1 MADNAPVAVKIR
13 EFVGLATN
21 ANPHRLPPG
30 AMVEQVNIRAEKVS
44 EMKVREGLR
53 EVTFD

>member
-1 MADNAPVAVKIR
+1 MADETSAVVKIR

-30 AMVEQVNIRAEKVS
+30 ATVKQVNCHSPRVG
-44 EMKVREGLR
+44 EMAGREGMR